1 MDREAMQA
9 HRVFRVF
16 RGFVEKWGRKVTLAV
31 KALKETWV
39 PRAQPVL
46 WVRPAQPDLREMPGH
61 RVLEGFPDQPD
72 LPVQLEP
79 WGRREQPAHRAFRVK
94 LVRLELKGLKDV
106 REMKAQ
112 PEPMGQQEQREQPA
126 QPEPMGQR
134 ERQVQPEPM
143 AQREPRDL
151 PVLPGLQV

>member
-1 MDREAMQA
+1 
-9 HRVFRVF
+9 
-16 RGFVEKWGRKVTLAV
+16 
-31 KALKETWV
+31 
-39 PRAQPVL
+39 
-46 WVRPAQPDLREMPGH
+46 MPGH
-61 RVLEGFPDQPD
+61 RVLEGFPAQPD

-79 WGRREQPAHRAFRVK
+79 WGRREQPAHRAFWVK
-94 LVRLELKGLKDV
+94 LVRLELKGLKGV

-112 PEPMGQQEQREQPA
+112 PEPMGQREQPA
-126 QPEPMGQR
+126 QPEPMGRQGRQEQR

>member
-112 PEPMGQQEQREQPA
+112 PEPMGQRERPAQPELMEQQEQREQP
-126 QPEPMGQR
+126 
-134 ERQVQPEPM
+134 V
-143 AQREPRDL
+143 QREPRDL